1 MMIIYLKNLTSFIF
15 VFGLLLGCGSAEK
28 SVQKNNYFAWS
39 AFLKQQII
47 GYAKSNQKVHKTVVL
62 DGKKEVKIVSNL
74 DWEKEFALYLEA
86 DLNKPAYEKSYDN
99 LSEPGFYWYSL
110 KKDENL
116 PVKKMII
123 HLDADERPTK
133 VEIEISQKNFL
144 FETRKK
150 LFMNFS
156 EGQIQTYYIEGMQ
169 QFFLAEPTS
178 YQILGVLI
186 AK

>member
-1 MMIIYLKNLTSFIF
+1 MMVIYLKNLMAFIF
-15 VFGLLLGCGSAEK
+15 VFGMLLGCGSAEK
-28 SVQKNNYFAWS
+28 PMQNNTYFAWS
-39 AFLKQQII
+39 AFLKHQMN
-47 GYAKSNQKVHKTVVL
+47 GYAKSNQRVHKTVVL

-86 DLNKPAYEKSYDN
+86 DLNKLAYEKSYDN

-123 HLDADERPTK
+123 HLDAEERPTK
-133 VEIEISQKNFL
+133 VEIEMAQKNFL

-150 LFMNFS
+150 LFMSFS
-156 EGQIQTYYIEGMQ
+156 DGKIQTYYIEGMQ
-169 QFFLAEPTS
+169 QFFLAQPTN
-178 YQILGVLI
+178 YKILGVLI

>member
-1 MMIIYLKNLTSFIF
+1 MINYLKNLTSFIF
-15 VFGLLLGCGSAEK
+15 IVGLLLGCGSAEK
-28 SVQKNNYFAWS
+28 SVQKNTYFAWS
-39 AFLKQQII
+39 TFLKQQIN
-47 GYAKSNQKVHKTVVL
+47 GFAQSNQRVHKTVVM

-123 HLDADERPTK
+123 HLDANEHPTK
-133 VEIEISQKNFL
+133 MEVEISQKNFL

-156 EGQIQTYYIEGMQ
+156 EGRIQTYYIEGMQ
-169 QFFLAEPTS
+169 QFFLAEPTN
-178 YQILGVLI
+178 YKILGVLI

>member
-1 MMIIYLKNLTSFIF
+1 MMMNYLKNLAGFVF
-15 VFGLLLGCGSAEK
+15 VFGLLLNCSSSED
-28 SVQKNNYFAWS
+28 SIHKNTYFAWS
-39 AFLKQQII
+39 AFMKQQIT
-47 GYAKSNQKVHKTVVL
+47 GFAHSNQRVHKTVVL
-62 DGKKEVKIVSNL
+62 DGKKEVKVVSNV

-123 HLDADERPTK
+123 HLDAEERPSK

-156 EGQIQTYYIEGMQ
+156 EGRIQTYYIEGMQ
-169 QFFLAEPTS
+169 QFFLAEPTT
-178 YQILGVLI
+178 YKILGVLI

>member
-1 MMIIYLKNLTSFIF
+1 MMMIYLKNLSGLMF
-15 VFGLLLGCGSAEK
+15 VFGMLLACGSSEK
-28 SVQKNNYFAWS
+28 SIQKNTYFAWS
-39 AFLKQQII
+39 AFLKQEIN
-47 GYAKSNQKVHKTVVL
+47 GYAKSNQRVHKTVIL
-62 DGKKEVKIVSNL
+62 DGEKEVKMVSNL
-74 DWEKEFALYLEA
+74 DWEKEFALYLDA

-116 PVKKMII
+116 PVKKMIV
-123 HLDADERPTK
+123 HLDGEELPTK
-133 VEIEISQKNFL
+133 VEIEITQKNFL

-156 EGQIQTYYIEGMQ
+156 EGHIQTYYIEGMQ
-169 QFFLAEPTS
+169 QFLLAKPTS
-178 YQILGVLI
+178 YKILGVLI

>member
-1 MMIIYLKNLTSFIF
+1 MMNDLKKLASF
-15 VFGLLLGCGSAEK
+15 VFVLGLLLSCSSSEE
-28 SVQKNNYFAWS
+28 SLQKNTYFGWS
-39 AFLKQQII
+39 TFLKQQIN
-47 GYAKSNQKVHKTVVL
+47 GLANTNQRVHKTAVL
-62 DGKKEVKIVSNL
+62 DGKKEVKLVSNL

-116 PVKKMII
+116 PVKKMIV
-123 HLDADERPTK
+123 HLDAEERPSK
-133 VEIEISQKNFL
+133 VEIEIAQKNFL

-156 EGQIQTYYIEGMQ
+156 EGRIQTYYIEGMQ

-178 YQILGVLI
+178 YKILGVLI

>member
-1 MMIIYLKNLTSFIF
+1 MMMIYLKNLTGFIF
-15 VFGLLLGCGSAEK
+15 VLGMLLACGTSEK
-28 SVQKNNYFAWS
+28 SIQKNTYFAWS
-39 AFLKQQII
+39 AFLKQQIN
-47 GYAKSNQKVHKTVVL
+47 GYANSNQKVHKTVVL

-123 HLDADERPTK
+123 HLDAVERPAK
-133 VEIEISQKNFL
+133 VEIEISQKL
-144 FETRKK
+144 F
-150 LFMNFS
+150 
-156 EGQIQTYYIEGMQ
+156 I
-169 QFFLAEPTS
+169 
-178 YQILGVLI
+178 
-186 AK
+186 

>member
-1 MMIIYLKNLTSFIF
+1 MMVIYLKNLTGFIF
-15 VFGLLLGCGSAEK
+15 LFGMLLGCGSSEK
-28 SVQKNNYFAWS
+28 TIQKNTYFAWS
-39 AFLKQQII
+39 VFLKQQIND
-47 GYAKSNQKVHKTVVL
+47 YTKSNQRVHKTVVL
-62 DGKKEVKIVSNL
+62 DGKKEVKMVSNL

-86 DLNKPAYEKSYDN
+86 DLNKTAYEKSYDN

-116 PVKKMII
+116 PVKKMVI
-123 HLDADERPTK
+123 HLDAEDRPSK

-144 FETRKK
+144 FETQKK

-156 EGQIQTYYIEGMQ
+156 GGHIQTYYIEGMQ

-178 YQILGVLI
+178 YKILGVLI

>member
-1 MMIIYLKNLTSFIF
+1 MMMNYRRNITSFVF
-15 VFGLLLGCGSAEK
+15 VLAILLSCSSAEE
-28 SVQKNNYFAWS
+28 SMQKNTYFAWS
-39 AFLKQQII
+39 SYLKQQITFFTH
-47 GYAKSNQKVHKTVVL
+47 SNQRVHKTAVL
-62 DGKKEVKIVSNL
+62 DGKKEVKVVSNL

-123 HLDADERPTK
+123 HLDAEERPSK

-156 EGQIQTYYIEGMQ
+156 EGKIQTYYIEGMQ
-169 QFFLAEPTS
+169 QFFLADPTT
-178 YQILGVLI
+178 YKILGVLI

>member
-1 MMIIYLKNLTSFIF
+1 MMMIYLKNLTGFIF
-15 VFGLLLGCGSAEK
+15 VLGMLLACGSSEK
-28 SVQKNNYFAWS
+28 SMQRNIYFAWS
-39 AFLKQQII
+39 AFLKQQIN
-47 GYAKSNQKVHKTVVL
+47 GYAKSNQRVHKTVVL

-86 DLNKPAYEKSYDN
+86 DLNKPAFEKSYDN

-116 PVKKMII
+116 PVKKLII
-123 HLDADERPTK
+123 QLDAEERPEK
-133 VEIEISQKNFL
+133 VEIEIYQKNFL

-156 EGQIQTYYIEGMQ
+156 EGRIQTYYIEGMQ

-178 YQILGVLI
+178 YKILGVLI

>member
-1 MMIIYLKNLTSFIF
+1 MVMIYLKNLTGFIF
-15 VFGLLLGCGSAEK
+15 VLGMLLACSSSEK
-28 SVQKNNYFAWS
+28 SMQRNTYFAWP
-39 AFLKQQII
+39 AFLKQQIN
-47 GYAKSNQKVHKTVVL
+47 GYAKSNQRVHKTVVL

-86 DLNKPAYEKSYDN
+86 DLNKPAFEKSYDN

-110 KKDENL
+110 KKEENL
-116 PVKKMII
+116 PVKKLII
-123 HLDADERPTK
+123 QLDAGERPEK

-156 EGQIQTYYIEGMQ
+156 EGRIQTYYIEGMQ

-178 YQILGVLI
+178 YKILGVLI

>member
-1 MMIIYLKNLTSFIF
+1 MMMIYLKNLTGFIF
-15 VFGLLLGCGSAEK
+15 VLGMLLACGTSEK
-28 SVQKNNYFAWS
+28 SIQKNTYFAWS
-39 AFLKQQII
+39 AFLKQQIN
-47 GYAKSNQKVHKTVVL
+47 GYANSNQKVHKTVVL

-123 HLDADERPTK
+123 HLDAVERPAK

-150 LFMNFS
+150 LFMNFQRAHS
-156 EGQIQTYYIEGMQ
+156 NVLYRRNAAV
-169 QFFLAEPTS
+169 FLAEPTS
-178 YQILGVLI
+178 YKILGVLI

>member
-1 MMIIYLKNLTSFIF
+1 MITYLRNLTGFIF
-15 VFGLLLGCGSAEK
+15 VFGMMLACGSSEK
-28 SVQKNNYFAWS
+28 SIQKNTYFAWS
-39 AFLKQQII
+39 AFLKQQITD
-47 GYAKSNQKVHKTVVL
+47 YAKLNQRVHKSVVL
-62 DGKKEVKIVSNL
+62 DGKKEVKIISNL
-74 DWEKEFALYLEA
+74 DWEKEFALYLDA

-99 LSEPGFYWYSL
+99 LSEPGFFWYSL

-123 HLDADERPTK
+123 HLDAEERPAK
-133 VEIEISQKNFL
+133 VEIEIAQKNFL

-156 EGQIQTYYIEGMQ
+156 EGRVQTYYIEGMQ
-169 QFFLAEPTS
+169 QFFLSEPTS
-178 YQILGVLI
+178 YKILGVLI